1 MLEAVFEGGGAVD
14 LATQT
19 DLDPNAEAQR
29 RVGGPVNLKPGEP
42 LTVSSQSFAW
52 FSPKP
57 QLLTAFRDCWA

>member
-19 DLDPNAEAQR
+19 DLDPDAEAQR

-42 LTVSSQSFAW
+42 LTVSSPSLAW
-52 FSPKP
+52 FLPIP
-57 QLLTAFRDCWA
+57 QLLDSLRDCWA